1 MSYTLKGIGDSVT
14 GKNEISPQ
22 FDAKINKFLVTLNP
36 CVVGSESKK
45 FAISIIDRGVTIGP
59 GMAFAHGYFGMS
71 DATVQFNYV
80 VPSSRAQYTKVY
92 AEFDLSKTPQSF
104 SIKTTPQTDSSVINL
119 LQDNLGEIP
128 SGVYQLPLY
137 LITINPNGSIGYSD
151 IREIHNTIGE
161 VDLCT
166 LSRTTDNPIKTGN
179 KSYSPLKYS
188 NYQLKTTL
196 DGVEGDTEVE
206 LQGRVLL
213 WRSPAWYGSGT
224 VVPGRGSPG
233 YLTIDFE
240 KEGLFGGYRCYEI
253 IFDYGASL
261 PDSLVKIPMG
271 NGSEYY
277 YEGGRMHIYV
287 SPFNAPSGQPNVLCY
302 PLGTLT
308 NWSSGDEC
316 GSGSALLICDRY
328 YVDGGR
334 GLMLQY
340 IERVGNSNQAQSEC
354 SLIEVYGII

>member
-1 MSYTLKGIGDSVT
+1 MSYILKGIGDKVT
-14 GKNEISPQ
+14 GKNEISPL

-80 VPSSRAQYTKVY
+80 VPSSKPQYAKVY
-92 AEFDLSKTPQSF
+92 AEFDLSKTPQAF
-104 SIKTTPQTDSSVINL
+104 AIKTTPQTDSSVINL

-137 LITINPNGSIGYSD
+137 LLTININGSIGYSD
-151 IREIHNTIGE
+151 TREIHNTTGE
-161 VDLCT
+161 VDIST

-179 KSYSPLKYS
+179 KTYSPLKYT
-188 NYQLKTTL
+188 NERIKTTL
-196 DGVEGDTEVE
+196 EGVEGDTEVE

-224 VVPGRGSPG
+224 KIPGNGSPG
-233 YLTIDFE
+233 YLAIEFE
-240 KEGLFGGYRCYEI
+240 KQGLYGGYRCYEI
-253 IFDYGASL
+253 IVDYGASL
-261 PDSLVKIPMG
+261 PESLVKIPKG
-271 NGSEYY
+271 IGEDYW
-277 YEGGRMHIYV
+277 YEGGRMHIFV
-287 SPFNAPSGQPNVLCY
+287 SPFTAPAGQPNIISY

-308 NWSSGDEC
+308 NWSSGDSC
-316 GSGSALLICDRY
+316 GSGSALLICERY
-328 YVDGGR
+328 LIDNVS
-334 GLMLQY
+334 GLCFQY
-340 IERVGNSNQAQSEC
+340 IERVGNTNQAQSEC